1 MKKITGILFIAIVA
15 VACNQQQKQETDYKV
30 VRDEVMKF
38 HDVVMADHGVIV
50 SNQMK
55 LDTLV
60 KDLKGLKLKFPEVDT
75 VKEKETIN
83 ALIKDLTIAE
93 DSMND
98 WMHKFEPD
106 VTGKSNE
113 VAVQYFKDEKAKI
126 AAVDSLYKKEIGLSN
141 AYLEKFKK

>member
-1 MKKITGILFIAIVA
+1 MKYILGIVFIAIVA
-15 VACNQQQKQETDYKV
+15 VACSPTQNKETNYKA

-38 HDVVMADHGVIV
+38 HDVVMADHGMVV
-50 SNQMK
+50 NNQMK

-60 KDLKGLKLKFPEVDT
+60 RDLKGLKTRFPEIDT
-75 VKEKETIN
+75 LKEKDAIN
-83 ALIKDLTIAE
+83 DLIKDLTIAE

-98 WMHKFEPD
+98 WMHNFEPD

-126 AAVDSLYKKEIGLSN
+126 AAVDSLYKREIASSN
-141 AYLEKFKK
+141 AYLERFKK

>member
-1 MKKITGILFIAIVA
+1 MKKLIGILLVTIAVS
-15 VACNQQQKQETDYKV
+15 ACKQNVDYKT

-38 HDVVMADHGVIV
+38 HDVVMADQGIVV

-55 LDTLV
+55 LDTLL
-60 KDLKGLKLKFPEVDT
+60 KDLKGLKAKFPDVDT
-75 VKEKETIN
+75 LKEKKEIS
-83 ALIKDLTIAE
+83 ALIADLTKAE

-113 VAVQYFKDEKAKI
+113 AAVQYFKDEMVKI
-126 AAVDSLYKKEIGLSN
+126 AAVDSLYKKEIKASA
-141 AYLEKFKK
+141 AYLSKFRK

>member
-1 MKKITGILFIAIVA
+1 MRFKYLPGLFFICAA
-15 VACNQQQKQETDYKV
+15 MACNQQKPNYKV

-38 HDVVMADHGVIV
+38 HDVVMADHGRIV
-50 SNQMK
+50 ANQMK

-60 KDLKGLKLKFPEVDT
+60 RGLKEWKVRVPELDT
-75 VKEKETIN
+75 AKEKMVIGT
-83 ALIKDLTIAE
+83 LLRDLGKAE

-113 VAVQYFKDEKAKI
+113 EAVRYFTAEKAKI
-126 AAVDSLYKKEIGLSN
+126 VAVDSLYKKEIGLSDQ
-141 AYLEKFKK
+141 YLSKFKR

>member
-1 MKKITGILFIAIVA
+1 MAIVA

-60 KDLKGLKLKFPEVDT
+60 KDLRGLKLKFPEVDT
-75 VKEKETIN
+75 LKEKETIV
-83 ALIKDLTIAE
+83 ALIQDLTKAE

>member
-1 MKKITGILFIAIVA
+1 MKNILGVLFMAIVV
-15 VACNQQQKQETDYKV
+15 VACNQKQETDYKV

-50 SNQMK
+50 NNQMK
-55 LDTLV
+55 LDTLL
-60 KDLKGLKLKFPEVDT
+60 KDLKGLKSKFPEIDT
-75 VKEKETIN
+75 LKEKEAIT
-83 ALIKDLTIAE
+83 ALIGDLTKAE

-106 VTGKSNE
+106 VTGKSND
-113 VAVQYFKDEKAKI
+113 VAVQYFNEEKVKI

-141 AYLEKFKK
+141 VYLQKFK